1 MPRAAVIQM
10 CSGPDVEAN
19 LAQAGALLEAAA
31 EAGARLA
38 VLPENFSFL
47 GRGEADRIN
56 VAEQPGAGPGQ
67 DFLAARARKLG
78 LWIVGGT
85 LPVLEAGEAR
95 PRAASILFDDTGRAV
110 ARYDK
115 LHLFDVSL
123 PGADEGYRESAGT
136 RRGECIVVADSPVG
150 RLGLAVCYDVRFP
163 ELFRSMTDAGIEAIS
178 LPAAF
183 TVPTGRAHWEL
194 LVRARAVDNLAFVLA
209 AAQWGEHPGGRRT
222 WGDSMIVNHWGEVLA
237 RRPEGVGIVVA
248 DLDPEAQREARRRFP
263 VLAHRL
269 GPDQLR
275 LQTETKA

>member
-10 CSGPDVEAN
+10 CSGPDPEAN
-19 LAQAGALLEAAA
+19 LAVARRLLEEAA

-47 GRGEADRIN
+47 GRREGDRIGC
-56 VAEQPGAGPGQ
+56 AEQPGRGPVQG
-67 DFLAARARKLG
+67 FLSATARELG

-85 LPVLEAGEAR
+85 LPVLAADDPR
-95 PRAASILFDDTGRAV
+95 PRAASILFDAGGRAV

-123 PGADEGYRESAGT
+123 PGTDEGYRESAGT
-136 RRGECIVVADSPVG
+136 SPGRGAVLVDSPVG
-150 RLGLAVCYDVRFP
+150 RLGLAVCYDMRFP
-163 ELFRSMTDAGIEAIS
+163 ELFRSMADAGLEAIS

-194 LVRARAVDNLAFVLA
+194 LVRARAVDNLSFVLA
-209 AAQWGEHPGGRRT
+209 AAQWGEHEGGRRT
-222 WGDSMIVNHWGEVLA
+222 WGDSMIVDHWGQVLA
-237 RRPEGVGIVVA
+237 RRAEGVGIVVA

-263 VLAHRL
+263 ALAHRL
-269 GPDQLR
+269 PPETLR
-275 LQTETKA
+275 MCTENKE